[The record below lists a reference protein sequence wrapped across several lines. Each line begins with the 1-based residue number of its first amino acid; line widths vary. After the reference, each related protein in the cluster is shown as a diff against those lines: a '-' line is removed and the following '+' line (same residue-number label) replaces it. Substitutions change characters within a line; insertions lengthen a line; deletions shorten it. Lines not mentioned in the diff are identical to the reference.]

1 MCPNTTFVLMT
12 FVLTRHLSQHDICPN
27 PTSVLSCPVRTSVQT
42 CPNNKNSIIN
52 GTLWSSIRHMRKEDS
67 TTATKWREDI
77 TTRQQN
83 SPTIEETRGGRKIQQ
98 KEKILR
104 LQNLIR
110 LFSSTIEST
119 MSLIIS
125 MTSLSTASE

>member
-1 MCPNTTFVLMT
+1 
-12 FVLTRHLSQHDICPN
+12 
-27 PTSVLSCPVRTSVQT
+27 
-42 CPNNKNSIIN
+42 
-52 GTLWSSIRHMRKEDS
+52 MRKEDS

-104 LQNLIR
+104 LQNVCKTYNSIANKKEYIKLDLLGKTDSVIYWGQ
-110 LFSSTIEST
+110 
-119 MSLIIS
+119 
-125 MTSLSTASE
+125 